1 MNAVIDKI
9 APLVAEELEAANVIH
24 SAFHSLHEGWAVLKE
39 EIEEA
44 HKELIDTEFN
54 LTQMWKAVKTDND
67 AAAQNAVR
75 KVEKA
80 AVRLAAEAIQVAAM
94 ARKVQASIER
104 GDVS

>member
-9 APLVAEELEAANVIH
+9 PVLVAEELEAANNIH

-44 HKELIDTEFN
+44 HDEYQRLSTMLWE
-54 LTQMWKAVKTDND
+54 MWNAVKKDSTKEALDDTINIELF
-67 AAAQNAVR
+67 ATN
-75 KVEKA
+75 
-80 AVRLAAEAIQVAAM
+80 LAAEAIQVAAM

>member
-9 APLVAEELEAANVIH
+9 APLVAEELAAANVIH

-44 HKELIDTEFN
+44 HDEYTRLSTMLWD
-54 LTQMWKAVKTDND
+54 MWNAVKRD
-67 AAAQNAVR
+67 ATAEALEDASNIELFATN
-75 KVEKA
+75 
-80 AVRLAAEAIQVAAM
+80 LAAEAIQAAAM

-104 GDVS
+104 GDAS